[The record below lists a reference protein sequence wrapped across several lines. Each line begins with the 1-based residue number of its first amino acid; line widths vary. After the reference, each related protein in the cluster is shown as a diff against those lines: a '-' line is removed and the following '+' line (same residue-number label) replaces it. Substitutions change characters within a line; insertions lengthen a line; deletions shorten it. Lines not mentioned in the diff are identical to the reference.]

1 MPTFF
6 RMIREE
12 LKRMCPV
19 FINDGSNDW
28 ATLGAAGM
36 EEADKQK
43 PTLVMRI
50 GFLYVRNNRF
60 SITS

>member
-1 MPTFF
+1 MLTFF
-6 RMIREE
+6 RMIGEE
-12 LKRMCPV
+12 LKRMCLV

-43 PTLVMRI
+43 RGRLKM
-50 GFLYVRNNRF
+50 N
-60 SITS
+60 

>member
-43 PTLVMRI
+43 TDSR
-50 GFLYVRNNRF
+50 YENRF
-60 SITS
+60 SVCKE